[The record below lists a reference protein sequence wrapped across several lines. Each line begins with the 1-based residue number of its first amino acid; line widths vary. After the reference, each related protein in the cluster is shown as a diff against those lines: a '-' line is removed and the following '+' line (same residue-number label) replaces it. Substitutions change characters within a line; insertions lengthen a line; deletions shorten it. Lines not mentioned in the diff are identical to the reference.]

1 MWVPKT
7 KGTLKE
13 NANPRKDPTI
23 KKLRIPQLVSAALV
37 PEDTT
42 VP

>member
-13 NANPRKDPTI
+13 NANPPKDPI
-23 KKLRIPQLVSAALV
+23 KKLRIPQLVSAPLV
-37 PEDTT
+37 P
-42 VP
+42 